1 MINST
6 KKLKIFITGHKGMVG
21 SSLFKFFKKKKFGKL
36 LFASRSKLNLENFR
50 KVDNFL
56 KKNKPSVIINCA
68 GKVGGILS
76 NSSYPTEFLNEN
88 ILIQTNLIKS
98 AYKNKVPHFINLGSS
113 CIYPKYSKQ
122 PIKEKYLLSGSLE
135 KTNEAYAIAKIV

>member
-21 SSLFKFFKKKKFGKL
+21 SSLIKFFKKKKFGKL
-36 LFASRSKLNLENFR
+36 LFASRSKLNLENFS

-56 KKNKPSVIINCA
+56 KKNKPAVIINCA

-76 NSSYPTEFLNEN
+76 NSS
-88 ILIQTNLIKS
+88 
-98 AYKNKVPHFINLGSS
+98 
-113 CIYPKYSKQ
+113 
-122 PIKEKYLLSGSLE
+122 
-135 KTNEAYAIAKIV
+135 

>member
-56 KKNKPSVIINCA
+56 
-68 GKVGGILS
+68 
-76 NSSYPTEFLNEN
+76 
-88 ILIQTNLIKS
+88 
-98 AYKNKVPHFINLGSS
+98 
-113 CIYPKYSKQ
+113 
-122 PIKEKYLLSGSLE
+122 
-135 KTNEAYAIAKIV
+135 